1 MPCKYVIHAVG
12 PEWMGGN
19 CGEENLLFS
28 CYKKSLELASAHKCK
43 SVAFPLISAGIY
55 GYPKDDALRVA
66 MEAIGEFLTEHEE
79 MQVYIVLFNVPYG
92 GTDPDVLMDI
102 KRFILKFRIKKDMTF
117 TFAPVY
123 TFGSRQSLSQRIA
136 KALGKKALLSSKEA
150 LSDLARSI
158 GQRGSSFSEKLFEI
172 IEEKGLNEVE
182 CYKKAGLSRKTFSK
196 IRKDD
201 HYTPSKE
208 TALAF
213 VITLGLDV
221 DEAEN
226 LLKSA
231 GLLMMRNRKSLS
243 FIYRIEFLLNKINA
257 REKWCLA

>member
-1 MPCKYVIHAVG
+1 M
-12 PEWMGGN
+12 
-19 CGEENLLFS
+19 
-28 CYKKSLELASAHKCK
+28 
-43 SVAFPLISAGIY
+43 ISAGIC

-66 MEAIGEFLTEHEE
+66 MEAIGEFLAEHEE
-79 MQVYIVLFNVPYG
+79 MKVYIVLFNVPYG

-117 TFAPVY
+117 IFAPVY

-182 CYKKAGLSRKTFSK
+182 CYKKAGLSCKTFS
-196 IRKDD
+196 
-201 HYTPSKE
+201 
-208 TALAF
+208 
-213 VITLGLDV
+213 
-221 DEAEN
+221 
-226 LLKSA
+226 
-231 GLLMMRNRKSLS
+231 
-243 FIYRIEFLLNKINA
+243 
-257 REKWCLA
+257 